1 MASFQ
6 TLWELLREKRFSEFD
21 NIFAFAVG
29 VSFLSRGAVWCGAA
43 AVWPLSS
50 RVELQT
56 LGLPE
61 TRDGGTGSLRLELKQ
76 FKPAG

>member
-1 MASFQ
+1 MVLCGVGKFQNTLETLKGKKSFA
-6 TLWELLREKRFSEFD
+6 EFD
-21 NIFAFAVG
+21 NIFAFAVWA
-29 VSFLSRGAVWCGAA
+29 SFLSRGAVWCGAA

-61 TRDGGTGSLRLELKQ
+61 THDGGTGLPSL
-76 FKPAG
+76 GV